1 MYSDTL
7 ECDLQNLLIKAM
19 EKAIRNACL
28 AFGNGSPLKPIVIF
42 TVREPEA
49 GANGTFTLTNLHHES
64 QSEVRFP

>member
-1 MYSDTL
+1 
-7 ECDLQNLLIKAM
+7 M